1 MLYVKAF
8 AALLIVAFGVDAAA
22 FDGEYRRSCAYSF
35 NKVVAHV
42 KSLHWT
48 GFLGR

>member
-1 MLYVKAF
+1 MIYIKAF
-8 AALLIVAFGVDAAA
+8 AALLIVAFTVDAAA
-22 FDGEYRRSCAYSF
+22 FDGEYRRSSAYTF
-35 NKVVAHV
+35 NKIVTHV

>member
-1 MLYVKAF
+1 MIYVKAF
-8 AALLIVAFGVDAAA
+8 AALLIVAFTVDAMA

-35 NKVVAHV
+35 NKAATHV